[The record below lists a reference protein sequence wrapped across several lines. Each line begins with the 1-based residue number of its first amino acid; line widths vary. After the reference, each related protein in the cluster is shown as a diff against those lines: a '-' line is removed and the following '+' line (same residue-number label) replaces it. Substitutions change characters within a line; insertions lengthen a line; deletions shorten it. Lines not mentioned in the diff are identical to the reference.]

1 MYFDNLKKKKNEILM
16 NKIKE
21 QIITML
27 IEHSRIIYSVISD
40 MSVFYSSWAEDYVL
54 NKETLEKK
62 KNKMILEEE
71 DGDQIKIRVIQEYSE
86 VGVQGLGD
94 YIALILRM
102 DNVINNALEF
112 VDILIYID
120 YKIDDQMKKKYNKFI
135 NTIIKMADVLKT
147 TIKSLR
153 DNRNAVFDNT
163 TTIHKIENDIDFI
176 FRDFLNYLYDNKD
189 LDNRV
194 LFKIRDSLI
203 VLEQLADRI
212 HDIADIIRVLLY
224 A

>member
-1 MYFDNLKKKKNEILM
+1 M

-21 QIITML
+21 QIITLL
-27 IEHSRIIYSVISD
+27 IEHSRVIYSVISD
-40 MSVFYSSWAEDYVL
+40 MSVFYSTWAEDFKS
-54 NKETLEKK
+54 NIESLEKK
-62 KNKMILEEE
+62 KNKMILSEE

-86 VGVQGLGD
+86 VGAQGLGD

-102 DNVINNALEF
+102 DNVINSALEF
-112 VDILIYID
+112 VDILTYMN
-120 YKIDDQMKKKYNKFI
+120 YKIDDEMKKRYNKFI

-147 TIKSLR
+147 AIKNLR
-153 DNRNAVFDNT
+153 DNRKEVFDNT

-203 VLEQLADRI
+203 VLEQLADRV

>member
-1 MYFDNLKKKKNEILM
+1 M

-27 IEHSRIIYSVISD
+27 IEHSRVIYSVISD
-40 MSVFYSSWAEDYVL
+40 MSVFYSLWAENYEK
-54 NKETLEKK
+54 NKESLEKK
-62 KNKMILEEE
+62 KNKMILSEE

-86 VGVQGLGD
+86 VGAQGLGD

-102 DNVINNALEF
+102 DNVINSPLEF
-112 VDILIYID
+112 VDILTYMD
-120 YKIDDQMKKKYNKFI
+120 YKIDDEMKKRYNKFI

-147 TIKSLR
+147 TVKNLR
-153 DNRNAVFDNT
+153 DNRKVVFDNT

-189 LDNRV
+189 LDIRV

-203 VLEQLADRI
+203 VLEQLADRV
-212 HDIADIIRVLLY
+212 HDIADLIRILLY